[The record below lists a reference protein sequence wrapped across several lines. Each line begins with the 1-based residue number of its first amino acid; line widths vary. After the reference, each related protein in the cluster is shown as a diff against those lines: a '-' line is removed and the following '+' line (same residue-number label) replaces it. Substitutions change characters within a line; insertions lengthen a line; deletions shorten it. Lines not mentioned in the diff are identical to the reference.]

1 MAGRIWIRACGAV
14 IATAVGMLAGAGSAS
29 AEPCTTALTD
39 ASGNSWSQGSGAV
52 GSLPVFAGA
61 ITGFVGPPVATP
73 LVTTPA
79 TCVLQQGDR
88 ELSGPAQV
96 VAPGL
101 TVARRMYVP
110 AGSPAF
116 VRVLDQWT
124 NVSGAPITVEP
135 LIANSNLANR
145 WRQTSSGDAVVS
157 TADDWVVLTDTDAPA
172 DPAFPVVGEIWSG
185 PGGTRPTALSQA
197 TPGLPPW
204 TSGILTHMAR
214 WADVTIGPG
223 DSRFFMYAWLIRPAG
238 APGLASA
245 IADTAAVASDAR
257 LYDGISQDDQLRLV
271 NFPPLDAD
279 LDGLRDTLDN
289 CPKAVNPDQLDTDG
303 DGQGNACDA
312 DDDGD
317 GLPDAIE
324 LALGGNPL
332 IADTDGDGRPD
343 GVDSCLTL
351 AAATADGCPAAQ
363 SATPQAPAGEK
374 PADTTAPIL
383 AIDGV
388 AKTMK
393 KKAFLKGVTA
403 TIACDEPCTIDG
415 DLLGTARSVRLAA
428 AFNLTLGTQSLA
440 LGGGPRK
447 LTVKP
452 SKRLVG
458 KAKKLTVQLRVTA
471 TDASGNRA
479 KKTQTIKVK

>member
-1 MAGRIWIRACGAV
+1 
-14 IATAVGMLAGAGSAS
+14 
-29 AEPCTTALTD
+29 
-39 ASGNSWSQGSGAV
+39 
-52 GSLPVFAGA
+52 
-61 ITGFVGPPVATP
+61 
-73 LVTTPA
+73 
-79 TCVLQQGDR
+79 
-88 ELSGPAQV
+88 
-96 VAPGL
+96 
-101 TVARRMYVP
+101 
-110 AGSPAF
+110 
-116 VRVLDQWT
+116 
-124 NVSGAPITVEP
+124 
-135 LIANSNLANR
+135 
-145 WRQTSSGDAVVS
+145 
-157 TADDWVVLTDTDAPA
+157 
-172 DPAFPVVGEIWSG
+172 
-185 PGGTRPTALSQA
+185 
-197 TPGLPPW
+197 
-204 TSGILTHMAR
+204 MAR

-245 IADTAAVASDAR
+245 IADTAALASDAR

-289 CPKAVNPDQLDTDG
+289 CPKAANPDQIDTDG
-303 DGQGNACDA
+303 DGQGNVCDA

-403 TIACDEPCTIDG
+403 TIACDEPCTIDS

-428 AFNLTLGTQSLA
+428 AFNLTLGTRSLA
-440 LGGGPRK
+440 LGGGARK